1 MRNPWLKPAPDYYP
15 VKEIQAMSVED
26 RIEELKLFDSA
37 KLRAV
42 ISWPGTQ
49 KTVRAKAEIFLRR
62 RGINADKSGG

>member
-1 MRNPWLKPAPDYYP
+1 MRNPWLRPVPGSYP
-15 VKEIQAMSVED
+15 VKKIQAVSVED
-26 RIEELKLFDSA
+26 RIEKLKFFDSA

-62 RGINADKSGG
+62 RGINADKSGS